1 MVIFGG
7 WYLKSAQKSE
17 NRAKEREM
25 VTKNMETASHQ
36 KGSLKAIQNT
46 AERYTWTD
54 LKSGS
59 ILEFKNR
66 EKTHKFL
73 TEKKKKF
80 QQLNRLGYDNKSE
93 YHQPCHS

>member
-1 MVIFGG
+1 MWLKFRNMVIFGG

-73 TEKKKKF
+73 TEKKKISTT
-80 QQLNRLGYDNKSE
+80 QQVRV
-93 YHQPCHS
+93 